1 MKAKS
6 KFSKVEVLARLLTQD
21 INGKNLVVLSEEC
34 KASVMDLSQP
44 GESYI
49 YSIYIKNEDQNENS
63 KWSHLSFDLKPDI
76 DLCHFT
82 TKDVDVF
89 QWITKTNI
97 YFLEILVD
105 DLNERNLD
113 NFWKILEHCLCS
125 VVKKIPIDRA
135 QLQCKKGSNKYIK
148 KLGEIKN
155 LDNHVEYM
163 LKLVEERKRKEAVE
177 KELIEGMK
185 ELKLAMPKT
194 DKIINVQISKKI
206 FEALGVLYNYDN
218 DKDTLVILNDN
229 KKVLLKIYRIDSQ
242 RFDYALCIETEDD
255 DLISIDKICDN
266 INGQLVDSQNSKFF
280 CWLTDKCYQKIA
292 GNCLG
297 FMFDK
302 KEESDKFINIYNKCN
317 IETKTGQSYE
327 EIEEKIRKYR
337 ERYQNSTNLDCF
349 SGDEKEE
356 EEEKEKEEE
365 KEEKKEEKKKK
376 RKKRK
381 NREEIMDID
390 DKYNEVES
398 SKNALNKLCIDSLA
412 NDRTFC
418 VNDDN
423 EIVVYKSDFD
433 NDTIQKLTT
442 LPVIQE
448 YDGKNVKLN
457 KALLYNSENNMLLL
471 DENNPYVLYQYDLPK
486 GKIISEWKT
495 DKTSISDICSLKR
508 NGQTTN
514 ESTIYG
520 VNSKSV
526 FTLDSRLNNNY
537 NIGDIKSYKIK
548 NYANKIMSTGGGQ
561 FVTGGEKGEIRFYDK
576 IGIKAK
582 NLFSYIGDP
591 IRHIDISSDDQY
603 LLLTFDNYLLL
614 LNTLSQNGEEN
625 AFLKTINLDERRGFI
640 QLQLKTSDV
649 AKYGLKDSCFTPA
662 RFDLNENGVN
672 NIITSRGEYIIIWN
686 YNDIR
691 KGKMNY
697 KIKKADD
704 LVIDNYFKL
713 GKGNKIV
720 IGMPTKVRIQ
730 NLKKIK

>member
-229 KKVLLKIYRIDSQ
+229 KKVLLRIYRIDSQ
-242 RFDYALCIETEDD
+242 RFDYA
-255 DLISIDKICDN
+255 S
-266 INGQLVDSQNSKFF
+266 
-280 CWLTDKCYQKIA
+280 DKCYQKIA

-327 EIEEKIRKYR
+327 DIEYP
-337 ERYQNSTNLDCF
+337 NSTNLDCF
-349 SGDEKEE
+349 SEDEKEE
-356 EEEKEKEEE
+356 EEEKEKD

>member
-155 LDNHVEYM
+155 LDNHVDYM

-327 EIEEKIRKYR
+327 EIEEKNRKYR
-337 ERYQNSTNLDCF
+337 ERYQNNTNLDCF
-349 SGDEKEE
+349 PEDEKEE

-381 NREEIMDID
+381 NREEIAKKEEKEKNKFAISSGINDFQVIPEKKPELINFKFGETQEKLPKIEEMDIFQKQLNNLTIYNNKKILQKYF
-390 DKYNEVES
+390 DK
-398 SKNALNKLCIDSLA
+398 
-412 NDRTFC
+412 
-418 VNDDN
+418 
-423 EIVVYKSDFD
+423 
-433 NDTIQKLTT
+433 
-442 LPVIQE
+442 
-448 YDGKNVKLN
+448 
-457 KALLYNSENNMLLL
+457 
-471 DENNPYVLYQYDLPK
+471 
-486 GKIISEWKT
+486 WK
-495 DKTSISDICSLKR
+495 DYTSIK
-508 NGQTTN
+508 
-514 ESTIYG
+514 
-520 VNSKSV
+520 
-526 FTLDSRLNNNY
+526 
-537 NIGDIKSYKIK
+537 KIK
-548 NYANKIMSTGGGQ
+548 N
-561 FVTGGEKGEIRFYDK
+561 EL
-576 IGIKAK
+576 IKYR
-582 NLFSYIGDP
+582 S
-591 IRHIDISSDDQY
+591 
-603 LLLTFDNYLLL
+603 
-614 LNTLSQNGEEN
+614 
-625 AFLKTINLDERRGFI
+625 
-640 QLQLKTSDV
+640 
-649 AKYGLKDSCFTPA
+649 
-662 RFDLNENGVN
+662 
-672 NIITSRGEYIIIWN
+672 
-686 YNDIR
+686 
-691 KGKMNY
+691 
-697 KIKKADD
+697 KK
-704 LVIDNYFKL
+704 L
-713 GKGNKIV
+713 
-720 IGMPTKVRIQ
+720 
-730 NLKKIK
+730 

>member
-89 QWITKTNI
+89 QWITKTNM

-113 NFWKILEHCLCS
+113 NFWNILEHCLCS

-266 INGQLVDSQNSKFF
+266 INGQLVDTQNSKFF

-317 IETKTGQSYE
+317 IETKTGQSNE
-327 EIEEKIRKYR
+327 EIYP
-337 ERYQNSTNLDCF
+337 ERYPNSTNLDCF
-349 SGDEKEE
+349 SEDEKEE